1 MHHPFAFLF
10 IIAGIMG
17 ILKYLGKFLGLLFR
31 YTESNNTKEEAKMML
46 IVLFV
51 AMLLAMFALEGQS
64 EKRRGRGG

>member
-1 MHHPFAFLF
+1 
-10 IIAGIMG
+10 MG
-17 ILKYLGKFLGLLFR
+17 FLKYLGKFLGLLFR